1 MDKKDR
7 ELDSR
12 FWNSLQIFELVIK
25 DYKSR
30 NINGQSDEFIKI
42 LESARDAFSDLY
54 EQWRKRIGNP
64 VVLDATLL
72 AKFLRDV
79 ADDIERK
86 ATPYQF

>member
-1 MDKKDR
+1 MDKKDK
-7 ELDSR
+7 ELDRR
-12 FWNSLQIFELVIK
+12 FWNSLRILELVIK
-25 DYKSR
+25 DYKKR
-30 NINGQSDEFIKI
+30 NINGQGDDFIKF
-42 LESARDAFSDLY
+42 LESARDDFTDVY

-86 ATPYQF
+86 TTPYQF